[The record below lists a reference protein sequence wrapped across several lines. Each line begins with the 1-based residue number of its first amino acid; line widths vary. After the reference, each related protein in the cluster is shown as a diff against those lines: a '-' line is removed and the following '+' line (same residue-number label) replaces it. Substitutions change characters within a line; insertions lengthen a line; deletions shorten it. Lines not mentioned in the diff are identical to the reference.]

1 MYANEVEKKKI
12 SWDKKNN
19 YNINI
24 IYEPFIANEI
34 KAREKHYTQSQAFL
48 QNPRKYKAL
57 LKTFHL
63 NGGIIKDCPQ
73 IESLLMFLKKQAN
86 KQKHKEQQSL
96 LWQLLFHQRWKNIQP
111 GSLKSNLKS
120 YWFPY

>member
-1 MYANEVEKKKI
+1 MPQVIFISLLFLGMVMYANEVETKI
-12 SWDKKNN
+12 KIEIEIKNN

-34 KAREKHYTQSQAFL
+34 KAREKHYTQSQVFL
-48 QNPRKYKAL
+48 QNPKKYKAL

-73 IESLLMFLKKQAN
+73 IESLLMFL
-86 KQKHKEQQSL
+86 
-96 LWQLLFHQRWKNIQP
+96 
-111 GSLKSNLKS
+111 
-120 YWFPY
+120 